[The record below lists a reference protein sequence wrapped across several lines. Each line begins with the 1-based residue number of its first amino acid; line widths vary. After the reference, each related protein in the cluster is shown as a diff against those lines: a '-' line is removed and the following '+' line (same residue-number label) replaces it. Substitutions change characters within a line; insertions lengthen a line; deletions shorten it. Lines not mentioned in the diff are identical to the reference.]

1 MFEAAGSPVNA
12 VETPMLAAL
21 LVLPLFWALVVAI
34 SSARR
39 RRGSQRGEESVA
51 ETASVAGSV
60 ATLGVG
66 VALVVTLASS
76 PKGHW
81 LLQHVAQLARL
92 GQLDLPLDL
101 ALVPRTAPVLLMI
114 GVIGCASVL
123 QSIEAARPDSDARLA
138 WTGIVVSGA
147 SLTCIGDSLAAF
159 FSGLGILSLGA
170 WGLGRSRNFVASV
183 TALAGHA
190 SVLLGFGVLFWSLGG
205 SFGPEGYEP
214 DGAPRFVLVTTNE
227 PSEHP
232 DQSTLRMTTHAGA
245 LVSSDDTDLPNEP
258 IRAPFSV
265 SVSPAVMTLRVQG
278 GVAASDVVVPRV
290 ALSAGRTHV
299 LMPVGPTASLR
310 SLDDQL
316 ALVRGTLGEGSTT
329 TRAMLER
336 RSILGLRAPT
346 VIALLL
352 FGGALLNALALASRR
367 GPAPLASFL
376 EAFPGSFVALR
387 LSELLV
393 SSSSDGLLV
402 AVLGALVA
410 LVLAARAATTQ
421 DAHHALRSVLASSG
435 ALAVCS
441 AGLGDSG
448 AALVLLCASHLGA
461 AAIAAGLDGERDAR
475 WLGVACAGMAGL
487 LPGVGSSA
495 GFGFALSAALRLAT
509 IGEGARIKLVALASV
524 VALLLTVGFGAL
536 ALFGIY
542 SKHARVPDARANEA
556 PAAWP
561 VLPILASATILVGG
575 VLGAGTAP
583 FGGGL
588 WPLAWKLG
596 DSVDLT
602 LSPMRS
608 MCSFV
613 LTTASAALAL
623 KVARGV
629 GRSRGESSW
638 VRTVTRVGQIGVTW
652 PSRLTSLAEFFSFS
666 VVVTS
671 RRIDAMQLR
680 LTTKA
685 CEALVLTTSEKVRD
699 GLVIGMVTVLLLL
712 VLSSWTAG

>member
-1 MFEAAGSPVNA
+1 MNA

-21 LVLPLFWALVVAI
+21 LVLPLLWALVVAI

-39 RRGSQRGEESVA
+39 RRASYRGEESVA

-60 ATLGVG
+60 ATLGVA
-66 VALVVTLASS
+66 VALAVTLVRT

-81 LLQHVAQLARL
+81 LIQHVAQLARL

-101 ALVPRTAPVLLMI
+101 ALTPRTAPVMLVVS
-114 GVIGCASVL
+114 VIGCASVL
-123 QSIEAARPDSDARLA
+123 QSIGGFRPDSDARLA

-147 SLTCIGDSLAAF
+147 SLIGVGDSLAAF
-159 FSGLGILSLGA
+159 VSGLGILSLGA
-170 WGLGRSRNFVASV
+170 WGIGRSRNFVASV

-214 DGAPRFVLVTTNE
+214 DGAPRFMLVTTNE
-227 PSEHP
+227 PSERP
-232 DQSTLRMTTHAGA
+232 DQATLRMTTHAGA

-265 SVSPAVMTLRVQG
+265 FVSPSVMTLRIQG
-278 GVAASDVVVPRV
+278 GVATSDVVVPRV
-290 ALSAGRTHV
+290 ALSAGRTHI

-316 ALVRGTLGEGSTT
+316 ALVRGTSSEGASTT
-329 TRAMLER
+329 RTMLER

-346 VIALLL
+346 VLALLL
-352 FGGALLNALALASRR
+352 FGGALVHALALASRR
-367 GPAPLASFL
+367 GPAPMASLL
-376 EAFPGSFVALR
+376 EAFPGPFVAVR

-393 SSSSDGLLV
+393 PSASDGLLV

-410 LVLAARAATTQ
+410 LVLAARAATTK
-421 DAHHALRSVLASSG
+421 DAYHALRCVLASSG

-441 AGLGDSG
+441 AGLGDPG
-448 AALVLLCASHLGA
+448 AGLVLLCASHLGA
-461 AAIAAGLDGERDAR
+461 AAIAAGLDGVRDAR
-475 WLGVACAGMAGL
+475 WFGVACAGMAGL
-487 LPGVGSSA
+487 LPCAGSSA
-495 GFGFALSAALRLAT
+495 GFGYALAAALRLAT
-509 IGEGARIKLVALASV
+509 GGGDARTKLSAALCVA
-524 VALLLTVGFGAL
+524 ALIVTVGLGAL
-536 ALFGIY
+536 AVFGLY
-542 SKHARVPDARANEA
+542 RKHALGRGGRANETKD

-561 VLPILASATILVGG
+561 VLSVLASATILVGG
-575 VLGAGTAP
+575 ILGAGTAP

-588 WPLAWKLG
+588 WPLAWKL
-596 DSVDLT
+596 VDDVDVG
-602 LSPMRS
+602 LSPWRS
-608 MCSFV
+608 MLGFA

-623 KVARGV
+623 RMARGAGDSHGESFWGPSVARLGA
-629 GRSRGESSW
+629 
-638 VRTVTRVGQIGVTW
+638 IGVTW
-652 PSRLTSLAEFFSFS
+652 PSRLVSVAEFFSFS

-671 RRIDAMQLR
+671 RRIDALLLG

-685 CEALVLTTSEKVRD
+685 YRSLVLTTSEKVRD
-699 GLVIGMVTVLLLL
+699 GVVIGMVAALLLL
-712 VLSSWTAG
+712 VLFTWTAG